1 MKNLLSFIAE
11 IVIFVLFIPI
21 TIAMVIWELLWSP
34 FGVFLLVILMIIK
47 CGS

>member
-1 MKNLLSFIAE
+1 MKNLLNLIGE
-11 IVIFVLFIPI
+11 IIIFLVFIPI
-21 TIAMVIWELLWSP
+21 TIAMIVWELLWSH

>member
-21 TIAMVIWELLWSP
+21 TIAMIIWELLWSP
-34 FGVFLLVILMIIK
+34 FGVFILVILMIIK

>member
-11 IVIFVLFIPI
+11 TVIFVLFIPI

-34 FGVFLLVILMIIK
+34 FGVFLLIILMIIK
-47 CGS
+47 CGL